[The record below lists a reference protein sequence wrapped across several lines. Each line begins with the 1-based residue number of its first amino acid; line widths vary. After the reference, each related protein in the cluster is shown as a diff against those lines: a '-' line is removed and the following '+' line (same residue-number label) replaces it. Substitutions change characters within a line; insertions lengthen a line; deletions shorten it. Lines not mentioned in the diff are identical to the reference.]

1 MQGQELVGPGLVKIF
16 AKKEELRKLTTALM
30 AGLCRVKN
38 LSGLVEMFAK
48 NEKLRK
54 LTNLVIVGGV
64 VDVKNSNDTEEKAQ
78 CERMHQLIEEHNLH
92 GQIRWLV
99 AQKDQV
105 KNGEIYRYIADTR

>member
-1 MQGQELVGPGLVKIF
+1 
-16 AKKEELRKLTTALM
+16 
-30 AGLCRVKN
+30 
-38 LSGLVEMFAK
+38 MFAK

-64 VDVKNSNDTEEKAQ
+64 VDPDSTNDHEEKAQ
-78 CERMHQLIEEHNLH
+78 CERMHELIEEYDLH

-105 KNGEIYRYIADTR
+105 KNGEIYRYVADTRSALLLDCRHANLLLGDF

>member
-1 MQGQELVGPGLVKIF
+1 MS
-16 AKKEELRKLTTALM
+16 
-30 AGLCRVKN
+30 CRVKN
-38 LSGLVEMFAK
+38 LTGLVEMFAK
-48 NEKLRK
+48 NKTLRK

-64 VDVKNSNDTEEKAQ
+64 VDPAASNDNEEKAQ
-78 CERMHQLIEEHNLH
+78 CKQMHELIKEYDLH